1 MKRISIVLCTLLV
14 CLLSAT
20 PCTAGERYDNALK
33 LTFLSW
39 VTGSTKVSY
48 EHAFDNHQT
57 AEICGSIIGAGFDKF
72 GNNPLGFTLRY
83 AHKFFLTGND
93 EGGLNGFYVRP
104 EFIFSNYTYNSAITT
119 LRTPAQMGAL
129 LATTGYQTSYKRL
142 LIDAWV
148 GGGYAMGVPAETG
161 YHHGFALW
169 NLFGSRNDNIALS
182 FSIRLGYCF

>member
-1 MKRISIVLCTLLV
+1 MFVKS
-14 CLLSAT
+14 
-20 PCTAGERYDNALK
+20 K
-33 LTFLSW
+33 
-39 VTGSTKVSY
+39 
-48 EHAFDNHQT
+48 NH
-57 AEICGSIIGAGFDKF
+57 
-72 GNNPLGFTLRY
+72 
-83 AHKFFLTGND
+83 AHKFFLAGNA

-104 EFIFSNYTYNSAITT
+104 EFIYSHYTYNSSITT
-119 LRTPAQMGAL
+119 LRTPAEMGAL

-148 GGGYAMGVPAETG
+148 GGGYAMGIPAETG

>member
-1 MKRISIVLCTLLV
+1 MKRMSIAICALLL
-14 CLLSAT
+14 CLLGT
-20 PCTAGERYDNALK
+20 EPCVADERYDDAIK
-33 LTFLSW
+33 ITILSW
-39 VTGSTKVSY
+39 MTGSTKVSY

-57 AEICGSIIGAGFDKF
+57 AEVCASLIGAGFDKF
-72 GNNPLGFTLRY
+72 QNNPRGYTLRY
-83 AHKFFLTGND
+83 AHKFFLAGND
-93 EGGLNGFYVRP
+93 ESNLNGFYVRP
-104 EFIFSNYTYNSAITT
+104 EFIYSNYTYNSAITT

-129 LATTGYQTSYKRL
+129 LATTGYQISYKRL
-142 LIDAWV
+142 LVDAWV

>member
-1 MKRISIVLCTLLV
+1 MKRVNIVLCTLLA
-14 CLLSAT
+14 CMLTTRAM
-20 PCTAGERYDNALK
+20 AGERYDNAIK

-72 GNNPLGFTLRY
+72 QNNPLGFTMRY
-83 AHKFFLTGND
+83 AHKFFLAGND
-93 EGGLNGFYVRP
+93 EGGLTGFYVRP
-104 EFIFSNYTYNSAITT
+104 EFIYSQYTYNSAITT
-119 LRTPAQMGAL
+119 MRTPAQMGAL
-129 LATTGYQTSYKRL
+129 LATTGYQTIYKRL
-142 LIDAWV
+142 VIDAWV

-182 FSIRLGYCF
+182 FSVRLGYCF